1 MLDRNI
7 ILQKLK
13 DKTMLSYEEMQYL
26 QQNPLTDVEAFN
38 MVEDNPERRAQYEH
52 YHNLRETIKDGN
64 LTEHQLRGLVDIV
77 FEGQNQDEFINS
89 NTLYTS
95 LRTKLYND
103 YRQNT
108 TRLIDKERELG
119 TYINSQYTVEY
130 GEKPLCH
137 HQLESISDKGRTI
150 LQQQTFEYNDDFR
163 TGMLEPSIIDYGQRS
178 PLLGSNVKPNQN
190 NPHIADFQ
198 TYSDNNN
205 MLNIN
210 NIDTNYANNIAN
222 AMQQIDPVIFNQ
234 QQALALQNQAIAMVP
249 VMTKTMGGF
258 IDALVLAAV
267 VGFIS
272 GLGIW
277 IAIILAR

>member
-13 DKTMLSYEEMQYL
+13 DKTMLSYEEMQYF

-234 QQALALQNQAIAMVP
+234 QQALALQNQAIAMAP

>member
-7 ILQKLK
+7 ILQKIN
-13 DKTMLSYEEMQYL
+13 DKTTLSMEEMLYL

-38 MVEDNPERRAQYEH
+38 MVEGNPERRAQYEH
-52 YHNLRETIKDGN
+52 YNNLRETIKDGN
-64 LTEHQLRGLVDIV
+64 LTEYQLRGLIDTV

-95 LRTKLYND
+95 LRTKLYTD

-108 TRLIDKERELG
+108 ARLIDQERETG

-163 TGMLEPSIIDYGQRS
+163 IGMLEPSIIDYGQRS
-178 PLLGSNVKPNQN
+178 PLLGSNVKPNET
-190 NPHIADFQ
+190 NPNVANFQ
-198 TYSDNNN
+198 TYSENNN

-210 NIDTNYANNIAN
+210 NIDTNYANNIAT
-222 AMQQIDPVIFNQ
+222 AMQQIDPVVFNQ
-234 QQALALQNQAIAMVP
+234 QQALAMQNQAMAMAP

-258 IDALVLAAV
+258 IDALVLATI

>member
-234 QQALALQNQAIAMVP
+234 QQALALQNQAIAMAP

-258 IDALVLAAV
+258 IDALVLAVV

-277 IAIILAR
+277 IAVILAR